1 MYGIEHTMTTPY
13 NPHGNSQCE
22 RFNRTMFGLLK
33 TLTKEQKADWPA
45 HLSMMTFAYNATPH
59 SSTKFQPYE
68 LMFGHKAPAPCD
80 AWFGLHAYND
90 TKSSSKS
97 AWIDQ
102 QLECIVTAN
111 RCALK
116 QIKASVKKNHDRVGG
131 KDLLI
136 PEGNVVLLK
145 DHPEGRNKIQD
156 VNKSTL
162 FVIAGLHKNPN
173 AYYIKPIDG
182 KGSVKL
188 VNRRQL
194 HDLGITKEEE
204 ERSRE
209 EALSADDDSIPP
221 APVFAPKR
229 TKSRNNEVKHRYPL
243 HSLGPITDAK
253 VASVELQS
261 TRL

>member
-1 MYGIEHTMTTPY
+1 M
-13 NPHGNSQCE
+13 
-22 RFNRTMFGLLK
+22 
-33 TLTKEQKADWPA
+33 
-45 HLSMMTFAYNATPH
+45 
-59 SSTKFQPYE
+59 
-68 LMFGHKAPAPCD
+68 
-80 AWFGLHAYND
+80 
-90 TKSSSKS
+90 
-97 AWIDQ
+97 
-102 QLECIVTAN
+102 VTGK
-111 RCALK
+111 RRALK

-136 PEGNVVLLK
+136 LEGNVVLLK
-145 DHPEGRNKIQD
+145 DHPEGRKKIQD

-162 FVIAGLHKNPN
+162 FVITGLHENPN

-204 ERSRE
+204 EESARE
-209 EALSADDDSIPP
+209 EMLSADDDSIPP
-221 APVFAPKR
+221 APVFVPKR
-229 TKSRNNEVKHRYPL
+229 IKSKNNEVKQKYSL
-243 HSLGPITDAK
+243 HSLGPITDVK